1 MKRQFII
8 FLLSLF
14 AITIF
19 TLGSHPR
26 VLADW
31 VLLSPTVVDQSS
43 VKIRLTPDQSAALTD
58 VTLEAWPVQVQEVIK
73 LRLSELNLKNYE
85 VKVEAEGVE
94 VIFPKYENIA
104 YIINI
109 IGRVGEVEFID
120 GGQTT
125 PPLGEQVEIG
135 AELLPGKNIY
145 PLLFSGQEIIDVAPP
160 DSNTGEIFYQLTLQP
175 EAAERF
181 AEFAETG
188 KSYICLAIDQEVVN
202 CSVMYHRSGNVINI
216 LPNLG
221 SGRNIS
227 LADLAIFLE
236 SGPLPAPLNVVTD

>member
-8 FLLSLF
+8 FLLSLLL
-14 AITIF
+14 ITVF

-31 VLLSPTVVDQSS
+31 VLLSPTVVDHSS
-43 VKIRLTPDQSAALTD
+43 VKIKLTPDQSATLAD
-58 VTLEAWPVQVQEVIK
+58 VTLEAWPVQVQEVVN
-73 LRLSELNLKNYE
+73 LRLSQLNLKGYE
-85 VKVEAEGVE
+85 VKVQAEGVE
-94 VIFPKYENIA
+94 VTFPKHENIA

-109 IGRVGEVEFID
+109 IGRVGAVEFID
-120 GGQTT
+120 GGQVT
-125 PPLGEQVEIG
+125 PPLGQHVEIG
-135 AELLPGKNIY
+135 TELIPGRNIY
-145 PLLFSGQEIIDVAPP
+145 PLLFSGREIIEVVPP
-160 DSNTGEIFYQLTLQP
+160 DPTTGEIFYQLTLQP

-181 AEFAETG
+181 ADFAEIR

-202 CSVMYHRSGNVINI
+202 CSLMYHQSGNVINI

-221 SGRNIS
+221 SGTAIS

-236 SGPLPAPLNVVTD
+236 SGPLPAPLNVITN